1 MENQDAEEVVQQDEN
16 EAIKAPNNEKQV
28 PEEEHNKLKNQLMM
42 VAADFENFKKRAA
55 KEKEDDARY
64 NISKFAR
71 DMIEVLENLYR
82 AESSINT
89 EELESNN
96 TLKQIF
102 TGVELTKK
110 SLIDVF
116 EKYNIKRIDP
126 IDQPFNPDYHQAI
139 AHVPSTTHEDGS
151 VIQVIQA
158 GYVIHD
164 RLLRPAL
171 VAVAKKE

>member
-1 MENQDAEEVVQQDEN
+1 MDTQVNDEAVQQE
-16 EAIKAPNNEKQV
+16 EKEQIAAPTALKQV
-28 PEEEHNKLKNQLMM
+28 PEEEYNKLKSQLMM

-55 KEKEDDARY
+55 KEKEDDAKY

-71 DMIEVLENLYR
+71 DLIEVLENLYR

-110 SLIDVF
+110 ALIDVF

-126 IDQPFNPDYHQAI
+126 IDQPFNPDFHQAI
-139 AHVPSTTHEDGS
+139 AHVPSTTHEDGT

-171 VAVAKKE
+171 VAVAKKG